1 MLRPTS
7 CLPMI
12 LAAASVVYLASP
24 AAAFLAPSP
33 LAGINARSPLMHASH
48 RRTSPALG
56 LKMGMRDQFGEAKG
70 QLKSKAKKAGIAT
83 LAAIGMLLGAPG
95 DALAGTSRSGGRAGG
110 ASFHK
115 GGPAPSAPASTAAT
129 QTRGATA
136 VAAPAA
142 AAPSVVVVHHQH
154 HSPFGGFGGGMF
166 AGMSAFSP
174 FGYSPFG
181 YSPFGMGFRPM
192 FGVPVT
198 AVLAVAGA
206 AVVGVA
212 GYSIYRKIDDKRMG
226 IYSGISVAKLQVAVY
241 CDSRGPTSLLGTVN
255 RIATESDTY
264 SQAGV
269 SGLISDTALALL
281 RKESDWLS
289 ASVET
294 KLTKDADQAEEFF
307 GQMSL
312 AERSKVERETVNRVN
327 GMDRAEDRQAEN
339 SLESIGKP
347 TVAVVT
353 VLVALEGR
361 KFPEV
366 TDVKTLREALS
377 QLGSDVIESD
387 GLLAGEIMWTPEE
400 AWETILPDDLP
411 LSYPKLMPL

>member
-1 MLRPTS
+1 
-7 CLPMI
+7 MI

-95 DALAGTSRSGGRAGG
+95 E
-110 ASFHK
+110 

-241 CDSRGPTSLLGTVN
+241 CDSR
-255 RIATESDTY
+255 
-264 SQAGV
+264 
-269 SGLISDTALALL
+269 
-281 RKESDWLS
+281 ESDWLS